1 MSSETAAL
9 KLAGRPSARVTVAQ
23 VARVLGALTLI
34 AVGVDHL
41 DQYLADSYSTIPTIG
56 TLFALNFA
64 GAVPLGLGLLAPL
77 PRSLRRW
84 SPRLRGALAVG
95 GLGLAGGSLVGLLVS
110 ENGGLFGFVEQ
121 GYRPA
126 IVLSIVLELATVGLL
141 TAYLAF
147 RR

>member
-1 MSSETAAL
+1 MSSRTATL
-9 KLAGRPSARVTVAQ
+9 QLAARPSARVTVANL
-23 VARVLGALTLI
+23 ARVLGALTLI

-41 DQYLADSYSTIPTIG
+41 DQYLADSYSAIPTIG

-64 GAVPLGLGLLAPL
+64 GAVPLGLGLLTPL
-77 PRSLRRW
+77 PRPLRQW
-84 SPRLRGALAVG
+84 TGRLRGLLAVG
-95 GLGLAGGSLVGLLVS
+95 GLGLAAGSFVGLLVS

-141 TAYLAF
+141 AAYLAF